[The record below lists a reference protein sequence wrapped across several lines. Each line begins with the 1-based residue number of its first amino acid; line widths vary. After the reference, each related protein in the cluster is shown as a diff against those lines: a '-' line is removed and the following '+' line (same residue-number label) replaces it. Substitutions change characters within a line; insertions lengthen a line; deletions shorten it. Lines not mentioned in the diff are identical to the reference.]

1 MNGTEFN
8 WSEFFNM
15 GGYAFYVWTSYG
27 LTFAVL
33 VLNIVHPLMQRK
45 QTISRVRRAI
55 RREAMKT
62 SSTQEPL
69 ES

>member
-33 VLNIVHPLMQRK
+33 VLNIVQPLMQRK

-55 RREAMKT
+55 RREAMK
-62 SSTQEPL
+62 SSTTQEPL

>member
-33 VLNIVHPLMQRK
+33 VLNIVLPLLQRK
-45 QTISRVRRAI
+45 QTANRVRRAI

-62 SSTQEPL
+62 SST
-69 ES
+69 